1 MIADSLSVATYRYPR
16 CVRASGPGDLAAAE
30 RRNDSSGTDLLSL
43 VGVFVSIQTWRNVR

>member
-30 RRNDSSGTDLLSL
+30 RQGEESQLLPSMPFPSGWLFSVLY
-43 VGVFVSIQTWRNVR
+43 